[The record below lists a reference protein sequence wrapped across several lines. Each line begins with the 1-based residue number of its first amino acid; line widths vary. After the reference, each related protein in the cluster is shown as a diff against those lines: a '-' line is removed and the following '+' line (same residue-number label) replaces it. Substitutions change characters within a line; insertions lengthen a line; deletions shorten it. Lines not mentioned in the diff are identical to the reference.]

1 LNQQR
6 IVVFVEGGYHQN
18 GVFVLDGALEP
29 AKDHIPVLS
38 PKGEAGRIIGLA
50 SHMRRDQTGELSFC
64 ITLEEHLNHDNF
76 EWRIYF
82 TRIEYDMAERSIE
95 KGVIYRHSAVR
106 KATIQAVMAHHIR
119 YIPKE
124 TPND

>member
-1 LNQQR
+1 VNQQR
-6 IVVFVEGGYHQN
+6 IAVFTEGGYHQN

-64 ITLEEHLNHDNF
+64 ITLEEFLNHDNF
-76 EWRIYF
+76 EWQAYI
-82 TRIEYDMAERSIE
+82 TAVEYEEVHPQMKVLYPRQRMIGS
-95 KGVIYRHSAVR
+95 
-106 KATIQAVMAHHIR
+106 ATIAAIIARHVR

-124 TPND
+124 TPDE